1 MQENSDKQNILKI
14 QDEWQKGFFDKL
26 KELGVDQLNNQ
37 DNLLAINGDL
47 SQQILNNKE
56 EPIQNEENTLR
67 GTVNDILKKK
77 KKHKENKNQT
87 IKLSEDQDSP
97 KKSKLNSKQWKQ
109 DELKKFYKG
118 LKTYGLNFQLI
129 SDYMKTK
136 TMKQVRQKY
145 NRECKKNKKLI
156 DETLKYYDETG
167 QKKARKI
174 IKAKFNQLKRLNS
187 NLQSQKSLEQLSQIP
202 SNSYQL
208 SKSESVNSAFDFMDQ
223 QIANICKKKME
234 EKENQNNSQENS
246 KETK

>member
-1 MQENSDKQNILKI
+1 MQENSDKQNIQKI

-37 DNLLAINGDL
+37 NNILAINGGDI
-47 SQQILNNKE
+47 SQQSLNKKE
-56 EPIQNEENTLR
+56 ESIQNEESTLR
-67 GTVNDILKKK
+67 GTVNDILKR
-77 KKHKENKNQT
+77 KKHKENNKS
-87 IKLSEDQDSP
+87 KLKLQEDQDSP
-97 KKSKLNSKQWKQ
+97 QKSKLNSKQWKQ

-145 NRECKKNKKLI
+145 NRECKKNQKLI

-174 IKAKFNQLKRLNS
+174 IKTKFSQLKRLNS
-187 NLQSQKSLEQLSQIP
+187 NLQSQKSLEQLSQIQ
-202 SNSYQL
+202 SNSHQL
-208 SKSESVNSAFDFMDQ
+208 SKTESTNSAFDFMDQ
-223 QIANICKKKME
+223 QIANFCKKKLE
-234 EKENQNNSQENS
+234 EKENQIKQQENT
-246 KETK
+246 KEL

>member
-1 MQENSDKQNILKI
+1 MQENRDKQNIQKI

-26 KELGVDQLNNQ
+26 KELGVDQLNKQ
-37 DNLLAINGDL
+37 DSLLAINRDL
-47 SQQILNNKE
+47 SQQNLNQKE

-67 GTVNDILKKK
+67 GTVNDILKQ
-77 KKHKENKNQT
+77 KKHKENSKS
-87 IKLSEDQDSP
+87 ILKLQEDQDSP

-145 NRECKKNKKLI
+145 NRECKKNKKLV
-156 DETLKYYDETG
+156 DETLKYFDETG

-187 NLQSQKSLEQLSQIP
+187 NLQSQKSLEQLSQLA

-208 SKSESVNSAFDFMDQ
+208 SKTESANSAFDFMDQ
-223 QIANICKKKME
+223 QIASFCKKKLE
-234 EKENQNNSQENS
+234 EKENQNNQQENTQ
-246 KETK
+246 EL